1 MRQLS
6 SSISS
11 FERLVSWRSRTFG
24 HRKSRLRFLA
34 TLLWTI
40 ISIAILDIAIGWIF
54 RPPADPQAIPSTLQA
69 YFDYGRSIEGKLRRM
84 VGGSNGDDAPIID
97 AGWIAHD
104 CNRSIEIPAGKLGIE
119 MYGNSFTNNLGLAM
133 EKLDP
138 HLAIEHFAGPGAP
151 PNHSYACF
159 VHRNE
164 TGLARAPVQIFGVL
178 AGTLRRMLTIS
189 GLTTSFELPQPFTYP
204 RYTIGSD
211 GRLVPHEASI
221 QSPDDLRAALA
232 DPQKWRA
239 FLGELAELDAFY
251 SPEMMRANFA
261 DHSVLLK
268 MVRRAWGQRLL
279 RERTAA
285 LRPETGFSGAPEI
298 NSVLRAMLINFA
310 DRARMS
316 GQRPLVV
323 LFEEHGSGGVLSSM
337 LATVLRENHIG
348 FVATGQIVS
357 SDDPHNFVPDG
368 HFTPAAFSE
377 IARATLRLLHGMERP
392 F

>member
-6 SSISS
+6 SSIFS
-11 FERLVSWRSRTFG
+11 FEQLGTWRPRTFG
-24 HRKSRLRFLA
+24 YRKFRLRFLA

-40 ISIAILDIAIGWIF
+40 ISIAFLDMTIGWIF
-54 RPPADPQAIPSTLQA
+54 RPPADPEAIPSTLQV

-84 VGGSNGDDAPIID
+84 VGRSIRDDAPIID

-104 CNRSIEIPAGKLGIE
+104 CNRSIEIPADKLGIE
-119 MYGNSFTNNLGLAM
+119 MYGNSFTYNLGQAM

-159 VHRNE
+159 VHRDE
-164 TGLARAPVQIFGVL
+164 TRLARAPVQIFGVL

-211 GRLVPHEASI
+211 GTLVPHEASI
-221 QSPDDLRAALA
+221 QSPDDLRAAFA
-232 DPQKWRA
+232 DSRKWRA
-239 FLGELAELDAFY
+239 FLDELVALDAFY

-261 DHSVLLK
+261 DDSVLLK
-268 MVRRAWGQRLL
+268 MLRRAWGQRQL
-279 RERTAA
+279 RERTAT
-285 LRPETGFSGAPEI
+285 LRPKNGFDGAPEI
-298 NSVLRAMLINFA
+298 ASVLRAVLINFA
-310 DRARMS
+310 DRARAA
-316 GQRPLVV
+316 GQQPLVV
-323 LFEEHGSGGVLSSM
+323 LFEEQGSGGVLSGM
-337 LATVLRENHIG
+337 LATVLKENHIG
-348 FVATGQIVS
+348 FVATGQIVR
-357 SDDPHNFVPDG
+357 SDDPHNFIPDG

-377 IARATLRLLHGMERP
+377 IARATLRLLNGMEQP